1 MEETKRKQLIGTV
14 TGDVMNKTVIVS
26 VDAPKRHP
34 LYNKTMKRIKKYYAH
49 DENNEA
55 KTGDTV
61 RIEETRPLSRLKRWR
76 VREIVTKGKVADIK
90 PSEITD

>member
-61 RIEETRPLSRLKRWR
+61 RIEETRPLSKLKRWR